1 MFHQQHQVNKLSL
14 EKSVARNIVTVVHIL
29 KLFFLS
35 NLFFSL
41 LISPPLGLG
50 WYWRLEVWKWVISR
64 TYFQVDKR
72 KISFQELNSC
82 TGASF
87 LRKSATLLKKRLQYQ
102 CFFENFVKILR
113 KPFYRKRP
121 DKMLCIFWILDL
133 STAFFIVLLTTLSQ
147 EQAKIFVMKLH
158 VVTMFERDIVR
169 PRHTPIIF
177 AIIRL

>member
-102 CFFENFVKILR
+102 CFFENFV
-113 KPFYRKRP
+113 
-121 DKMLCIFWILDL
+121 
-133 STAFFIVLLTTLSQ
+133 IVLLTTLSQ

>member
-14 EKSVARNIVTVVHIL
+14 EKSVARNIVTVAHIL

-113 KPFYRKRP
+113 KPFLQKTSRQNALYFLNSGFINCFFHCPLNNTFTRASENICYETTCGYHVWKRH
-121 DKMLCIFWILDL
+121 
-133 STAFFIVLLTTLSQ
+133 S
-147 EQAKIFVMKLH
+147 
-158 VVTMFERDIVR
+158 
-169 PRHTPIIF
+169 
-177 AIIRL
+177 